1 VTTNE
6 GAPERVWLIQ
16 DQRGVWMKP
25 LMPPSIGCEMYLRA
39 DTVTP
44 NEVVEGLVEA
54 LREMVKEAQ
63 IIRSSRPG
71 LKPHPTT
78 VADAERAL
86 SRYEATRQRG
96 GTDEQR

>member
-1 VTTNE
+1 MSTTNE

-54 LREMVKEAQ
+54 LRACLAQ
-63 IIRSSRPG
+63 ID
-71 LKPHPTT
+71 
-78 VADAERAL
+78 VAMARDDGALDADSAARAAL
-86 SRYEATRQRG
+86 SRYEASRQRG
-96 GTDEQR
+96 GTEHG